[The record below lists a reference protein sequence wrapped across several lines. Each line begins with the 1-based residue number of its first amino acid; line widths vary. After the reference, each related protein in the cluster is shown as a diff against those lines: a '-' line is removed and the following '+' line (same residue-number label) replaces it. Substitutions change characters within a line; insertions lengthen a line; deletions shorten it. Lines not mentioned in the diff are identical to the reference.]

1 MESKSLRN
9 QINYL
14 EKKVSHLLEFEFE
27 EKLRKLLKNLL
38 EYIFDKYFDDY
49 MEFNEKENK
58 ILFIRTPIHIEG
70 KSDKTIKDILN
81 KMLRNLF
88 YETKEVYQSYNFM
101 DQSENSFNGFSNKE
115 KLFKNSKD
123 LFIYFGLSQYE
134 NILNKII
141 PEKLLTTI
149 NFFNFESKIN
159 NKISKYIN
167 NKNKKY

>member
-38 EYIFDKYFDDY
+38 EYIFDKYFEDY
-49 MEFNEKENK
+49 MEYNEKENK
-58 ILFIRTPIHIEG
+58 ILFIRAPILIEG

-88 YETKEVYQSYNFM
+88 
-101 DQSENSFNGFSNKE
+101 
-115 KLFKNSKD
+115 
-123 LFIYFGLSQYE
+123 
-134 NILNKII
+134 
-141 PEKLLTTI
+141 
-149 NFFNFESKIN
+149 
-159 NKISKYIN
+159 
-167 NKNKKY
+167 